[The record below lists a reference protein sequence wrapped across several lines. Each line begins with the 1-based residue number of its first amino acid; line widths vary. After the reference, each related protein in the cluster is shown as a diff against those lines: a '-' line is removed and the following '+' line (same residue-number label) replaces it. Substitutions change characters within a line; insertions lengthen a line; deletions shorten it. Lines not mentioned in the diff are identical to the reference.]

1 MSVSVH
7 QRASHVRAILTLA
20 IILGVMVFL
29 MFLAVGA
36 SQSGRVSETQEEMF
50 HLPATQPLEGGGSIV
65 YGEATA
71 MP

>member
-7 QRASHVRAILTLA
+7 QRASHVHGILALA

-36 SQSGRVSETQEEMF
+36 TQTGRVSETQEEMF
-50 HLPATQPLEGGGSIV
+50 HLPATQPLKGGDSIV
-65 YGEATA
+65 YGEPTA